1 MLWTNILENIF
12 NKVHEFFFIE
22 KRTKEQAQE
31 NEKVEQ
37 WADTED
43 ARCFEEVHRPFEILL
58 SRKTMMRS
66 TEQNGFDKGWD
77 VALLSNVDPGP
88 AIRIADHIL
97 SKQTMPSKIAKAVL
111 TFPLG

>member
-1 MLWTNILENIF
+1 
-12 NKVHEFFFIE
+12 
-22 KRTKEQAQE
+22 
-31 NEKVEQ
+31 
-37 WADTED
+37 
-43 ARCFEEVHRPFEILL
+43 
-58 SRKTMMRS
+58 MMRS

-88 AIRIADHIL
+88 AIRIAGHIL

>member
-1 MLWTNILENIF
+1 MM
-12 NKVHEFFFIE
+12 
-22 KRTKEQAQE
+22 
-31 NEKVEQ
+31 
-37 WADTED
+37 
-43 ARCFEEVHRPFEILL
+43 HRA
-58 SRKTMMRS
+58 K
-66 TEQNGFDKGWD
+66 QNGFDKGWG